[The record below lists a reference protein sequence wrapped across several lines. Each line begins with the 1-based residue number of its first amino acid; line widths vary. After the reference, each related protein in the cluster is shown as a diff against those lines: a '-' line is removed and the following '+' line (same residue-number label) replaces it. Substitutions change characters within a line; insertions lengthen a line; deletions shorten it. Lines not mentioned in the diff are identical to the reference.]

1 MKSIRVIILIA
12 AIAVLTAC
20 SNNKM
25 KHDATGTFE
34 STEVIVSAEAM
45 GKLLAFNVEE
55 GMYLSK
61 DIVVGV
67 VDSLQ
72 LYLKKEQLIKNRSAV
87 LSQKQDIEKQIE
99 ATKQE
104 IANQERER
112 DRQIRLIKANAGNQ
126 KHLDDIVGRVDV
138 LNGQLQAQQ
147 SSLSIANNSI
157 NEQAEV
163 IDVQI
168 AQVADQLNK
177 CKITSPIDGTVLVKY
192 AEMGELANVGKPLF
206 KIADVNKMI
215 LRAYITANQL
225 SQVKL
230 GQRVKVYIDADDSS
244 YKEYQGVVEWISD
257 KAEFTPK
264 TIQTKDERANL
275 VYAIKINV
283 INDGMIKIGMYGEV
297 SISDK

>member
-12 AIAVLTAC
+12 TMAVLTAC

-45 GKLLAFNVEE
+45 GKLLAFSVEE
-55 GMYLSK
+55 GQYLSK
-61 DIVVGV
+61 DAVVGAI
-67 VDSLQ
+67 DSVQ

-87 LSQKQDIEKQIE
+87 LSQKQDIEKQIK
-99 ATKQE
+99 ATTQE

-112 DRQIRLIKANAGNQ
+112 DRQARLIKANAGNQ
-126 KHLDDIVGRVDV
+126 KQLDDLIGRIDV
-138 LNGQLQAQQ
+138 LNGQLQAQK
-147 SSLSIANNSI
+147 SSLTIANNSI
-157 NEQAEV
+157 GEQAQV
-163 IDVQI
+163 VDVQI
-168 AQVADQLNK
+168 AQVVDQLNK
-177 CKITSPIDGTVLVKY
+177 CRVTTPIAGTVLVKY

-206 KIADVNKMI
+206 KIADVSNMI

-225 SQVKL
+225 SQVRL
-230 GQRVKVYIDADDSS
+230 GQKVKVYIDADDSS
-244 YKEYQGVVEWISD
+244 YKEYEGIVEWISD

-283 INDGMIKIGMYGEV
+283 VNDGMIKIGMYGEV
-297 SISDK
+297 SISNK

>member
-12 AIAVLTAC
+12 TMAVLTAC
-20 SNNKM
+20 SSNKM

-45 GKLLAFNVEE
+45 GKLLVFSVEE
-55 GMYLSK
+55 GQYLSK
-61 DIVVGV
+61 DAVVGAI
-67 VDSLQ
+67 DSVQ
-72 LYLKKEQLIKNRSAV
+72 LYLKKEQLIKNRTAV
-87 LSQKQDIEKQIE
+87 LSQKQDIEKQIK
-99 ATKQE
+99 ATTQE

-112 DRQIRLIKANAGNQ
+112 DRQARLIKANAGNQ
-126 KHLDDIVGRVDV
+126 KQLDDLIGRIDV
-138 LNGQLQAQQ
+138 LNGQLQAQK
-147 SSLSIANNSI
+147 SSLTIANNSI
-157 NEQAEV
+157 GEQAQV

-168 AQVADQLNK
+168 AQVVDQLNK
-177 CKITSPIDGTVLVKY
+177 CRVTTPIAGTVLVKY

-206 KIADVNKMI
+206 KIADVSNMI

-225 SQVKL
+225 SQVRL
-230 GQRVKVYIDADDSS
+230 GQKVKVYIDADDSS
-244 YKEYQGVVEWISD
+244 YKEYEGIVEWISD

-283 INDGMIKIGMYGEV
+283 VNDGMIKIGMYGEV